1 MNPGDSNIRWLKLYQ
16 NNDWVWVP
24 VRLRK
29 TDINY
34 INKYWGA
41 CEDKSAPALE
51 KICAR
56 QGNAVACLCVQKRG
70 GIPAIPKKREV
81 MEFLNQHIKK

>member
-1 MNPGDSNIRWLKLYQ
+1 MPNIPKGMNPDDDNIRWLKLYQ

-34 INKYWGA
+34 INKYWGT

-51 KICAR
+51 KIHNKYYLR
-56 QGNAVACLCVQKRG
+56 
-70 GIPAIPKKREV
+70 
-81 MEFLNQHIKK
+81 FLLRKP